1 MAPDAGREATD
12 ADDADGTT
20 AETGADE
27 TTAETGA
34 DGTTAE
40 TGADRGTGSP
50 LVDRWTALDRG
61 WQALALGLGIVAAH
75 AAGQAAGVL

>member
-1 MAPDAGREATD
+1 MAPDPGREATD
-12 ADDADGTT
+12 DAD
-20 AETGADE
+20 ETGADP
-27 TTAETGA
+27 AV
-34 DGTTAE
+34 
-40 TGADRGTGSP
+40 GSP